1 MTAALPFAC
10 LAGLGLF
17 LIYDGFTRP
26 AARPL
31 DPRRVPLLAATILAG
46 LVGGLAGW
54 LLTGWPVAAFAGLVG
69 GALLPR
75 ILRRRQAAGRQ
86 AARSEAVA
94 EVAASLR
101 DAVRGGL
108 GVTEAISGLAKWGP
122 PELRAELADLAAD
135 AAVLGLPQALDGFA
149 RRLGDPLADLLAA
162 TLALN
167 DRLGG
172 RNLSEVLDDL
182 ARAVRAEAQT
192 LREVRARQAQQRL
205 TARLVAAAPLVVLL
219 GIRQTNP
226 HYLDPYAT
234 PLGQAVLAVALLL
247 VAAGYLAM
255 LAAARPPAGARLLP
269 SGRPQ

>member
-1 MTAALPFAC
+1 
-10 LAGLGLF
+10 
-17 LIYDGFTRP
+17 
-26 AARPL
+26 
-31 DPRRVPLLAATILAG
+31 
-46 LVGGLAGW
+46 
-54 LLTGWPVAAFAGLVG
+54 
-69 GALLPR
+69 
-75 ILRRRQAAGRQ
+75 
-86 AARSEAVA
+86 
-94 EVAASLR
+94 
-101 DAVRGGL
+101 
-108 GVTEAISGLAKWGP
+108 
-122 PELRAELADLAAD
+122 
-135 AAVLGLPQALDGFA
+135 VLGLPQALDGFA

-234 PLGQAVLAVALLL
+234 ALGQAVLAAALLL
-247 VAAGYLAM
+247 IVAGYLAM
-255 LAAARPPAGARLLP
+255 LAVARPPAGARLLP
-269 SGRPQ
+269 SGRPR